1 MATSIEQ
8 AYEIVNENSMVGLQ
22 TSQKDDESIENDP
35 EYVADTIIDAQA
47 YVMDR
52 RHLTGMPYNNKYQ
65 MQEIRQDIREYLQN
79 SFDDDMDPAVIESAA
94 GLADSD
100 NAHAAS
106 DVAEHMAKEMR
117 ESSEVGLQTS
127 QNQERRRDRSKDIEL
142 EYAAETILDA
152 QAYAMQK
159 RHLTSMPYHHE
170 DELKDIENDIRDYID
185 MALWGDQKKP
195 EMLEAAARI
204 SDEDN
209 AHFAASVAEKM
220 AKEMRES
227 SDPRSPRYWGLENEK
242 PSSPVVVLP
251 KHEQKK
257 PEPMF
262 PKKVKLVNAFPSR
275 RSNFVFNP
283 DISGVVKPPVHND
296 NNGYMGGHRFI
307 GGKYDET
314 HMLAHKDVAKLI
326 RSDVKALKKNS
337 SMPDDWKV
345 SVKTVTYAGGM
356 HYDINISVPED
367 SGTPL
372 YRTPTFDDYAHGNVS
387 GSIADDI
394 RKDGIDPYNTG
405 ENEYNA
411 FMNRHKDNQYR
422 VLTDDA
428 RHARDAVQEVADQY
442 KMSDVNDMVDY
453 SSVHRSSDVRIR
465 NEYKD

>member
-1 MATSIEQ
+1 
-8 AYEIVNENSMVGLQ
+8 MVGLQ
-22 TSQKDDESIENDP
+22 TSQQDDESIENDP

-65 MQEIRQDIREYLQN
+65 MQEIRQDIREYLEN

-94 GLADSD
+94 ELADAD

-117 ESSEVGLQTS
+117 ESS
-127 QNQERRRDRSKDIEL
+127 
-142 EYAAETILDA
+142 
-152 QAYAMQK
+152 
-159 RHLTSMPYHHE
+159 
-170 DELKDIENDIRDYID
+170 
-185 MALWGDQKKP
+185 
-195 EMLEAAARI
+195 
-204 SDEDN
+204 
-209 AHFAASVAEKM
+209 
-220 AKEMRES
+220 
-227 SDPRSPRYWGLENEK
+227 DPRSPRYWGLENAK
-242 PSSPVVVLP
+242 PSAPPVLQP

-262 PKKVKLVNAFPSR
+262 PKKVDLENTFPDKHS
-275 RSNFVFNP
+275 SFDFNS
-283 DISGVVKPPVHND
+283 DISGIVKPPAND
-296 NNGYMGGHRFI
+296 DNDGYMGGHRFI

-314 HMLAHKDVAKLI
+314 HMLPHKEVAKLI

-337 SMPDDWKV
+337 SMPADWKV

-356 HYDINISVPED
+356 HYDISISVPED
-367 SGTPL
+367 SGVPV
-372 YRTPTFDDYAHGNVS
+372 YRTPTFDDYTHGNAS

-428 RHARDAVQEVADQY
+428 RHTRDAVQEVADQY
-442 KMSDVNDMVDY
+442 KMSDVNGMVDY
-453 SSVHRSSDVRIR
+453 SSVHRSSYVNIH

>member
-1 MATSIEQ
+1 
-8 AYEIVNENSMVGLQ
+8 MVGLQ
-22 TSQKDDESIENDP
+22 TSQQDDESIENDP

-94 GLADSD
+94 ELADGD

-117 ESSEVGLQTS
+117 E
-127 QNQERRRDRSKDIEL
+127 R
-142 EYAAETILDA
+142 
-152 QAYAMQK
+152 
-159 RHLTSMPYHHE
+159 
-170 DELKDIENDIRDYID
+170 
-185 MALWGDQKKP
+185 
-195 EMLEAAARI
+195 
-204 SDEDN
+204 
-209 AHFAASVAEKM
+209 
-220 AKEMRES
+220 
-227 SDPRSPRYWGLENEK
+227 SDPRSPLYWGLENAK
-242 PSSPVVVLP
+242 PSAPPVLQP

-262 PKKVKLVNAFPSR
+262 PKKVDLENTFPDKHFS
-275 RSNFVFNP
+275 FDFNP
-283 DISGVVKPPVHND
+283 DISGIVKPPAND
-296 NNGYMGGHRFI
+296 DNDGYMGGHRFI

-314 HMLAHKDVAKLI
+314 HMLPNKEVAKLI

-337 SMPDDWKV
+337 SIPSDWKV
-345 SVKTVTYAGGM
+345 SVKTVTYSGGM

-372 YRTPTFDDYAHGNVS
+372 YRTPTFDDYTHGTAS
-387 GSIADDI
+387 GRIADDI
-394 RKDGIDPYNTG
+394 RKDGIDPYNTS

-453 SSVHRSSDVRIR
+453 SSVHRSSDVRIH